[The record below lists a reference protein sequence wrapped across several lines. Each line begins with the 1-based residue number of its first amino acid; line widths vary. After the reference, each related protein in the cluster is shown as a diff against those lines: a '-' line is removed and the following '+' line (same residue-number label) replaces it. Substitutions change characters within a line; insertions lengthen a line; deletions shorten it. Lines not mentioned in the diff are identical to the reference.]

1 MKKIT
6 VLDIH
11 RFKQENRKITML
23 TAYDVQI
30 ARILDACEV
39 DMILVGDSLG
49 NVVLGFENT
58 LPVSMDDMVRHT
70 QAVVRGR
77 SSALVVADM
86 PFMSYQVCEADA
98 LRNAGR
104 LVKEAGAEAVKVEG
118 GVNAAPIIQAIARAD
133 IPVMAHI
140 GLTPQSVHRMG
151 GFRVQGR
158 EEQQRQKLMADAMAV
173 EEAGAFAVVLEC
185 IPADLSAE
193 ITRAISIPTIGIG
206 AGRDCDGQVL
216 VINDVLGLCGPFR
229 PKFVKQYVQLE
240 DSIKKAVD
248 DYITEVREGEFP
260 GDEYCMK

>member
-1 MKKIT
+1 MKKISI
-6 VLDIH
+6 LDIQ
-11 RFKQENRKITML
+11 RFKQEGRKITML

-30 ARILDACEV
+30 ARILDACDV

-58 LPVSMDDMVRHT
+58 LPVTMDDMVRHT

-77 SSALVVADM
+77 TRAFVVADM
-86 PFMSYQVCEADA
+86 PFMSYQASCEDA

-104 LVKEAGAEAVKVEG
+104 LIKEAGAEAVKVEG
-118 GVNAAPIIQAIARAD
+118 GVNAAPAIRSIVQAD

-158 EEQQRQKLMADAMAV
+158 EEQQRQKLIADAMAV
-173 EEAGAFAVVLEC
+173 EEAGAFGVVLEC
-185 IPADLSAE
+185 IPSDLAAD
-193 ITRAISIPTIGIG
+193 ITQRVSIPTIGIG
-206 AGRDCDGQVL
+206 AGPDCDGQVL

-240 DSIKKAVD
+240 DSIRKAVS
-248 DYITEVREGEFP
+248 DYVDEVRGGMFP
-260 GDEYCMK
+260 RGDHVLK

>member
-1 MKKIT
+1 MKKLSI
-6 VLDIH
+6 LDIQRLKH
-11 RFKQENRKITML
+11 EGRKITML

-30 ARILDACEV
+30 ARILDSCGV
-39 DMILVGDSLG
+39 DMLLVGDSLG

-77 SSALVVADM
+77 TRAFVVADM
-86 PFMSYQVCEADA
+86 PFMSYQASCEDA

-118 GVNAAPIIQAIARAD
+118 GVNAAPAIRAIAQAD

-158 EEQQRQKLMADAMAV
+158 EEQQRQKLVADAMAV
-173 EEAGAFAVVLEC
+173 EEAGAFSVVLEC
-185 IPADLSAE
+185 MPADLAAE
-193 ITRAISIPTIGIG
+193 ITQRIAIPTIGIG
-206 AGRDCDGQVL
+206 AGPGCDGQVL
-216 VINDVLGLCGPFR
+216 VINDVLGLSGPFR

-240 DSIKKAVD
+240 DIIGKAAGE
-248 DYITEVREGEFP
+248 YINEVRSGIFP
-260 GDEYCMK
+260 GDEHIMK

>member
-1 MKKIT
+1 MKKISI
-6 VLDIH
+6 LDIQ
-11 RFKQENRKITML
+11 RFKQEGRKITML
-23 TAYDVQI
+23 TAYDVQV
-30 ARILDACEV
+30 ARILDGCDV
-39 DMILVGDSLG
+39 DMLLVGDSLG

-77 SSALVVADM
+77 TRSFVVADM
-86 PFMSYQVCEADA
+86 PFMSYQASREDA

-104 LVKEAGAEAVKVEG
+104 LIKEAGAEAVKVEG
-118 GVNAAPIIQAIARAD
+118 GVSIAPVIRAVAQAD

-158 EEQQRQKLMADAMAV
+158 DEQQRQKLLADAMAV
-173 EEAGAFAVVLEC
+173 EEAGAFSVVLEC
-185 IPADLSAE
+185 IPSDLAAE
-193 ITRAISIPTIGIG
+193 ITQRLSIPTIGIG
-206 AGRDCDGQVL
+206 AGPECDGQVL

-240 DSIKKAVD
+240 DIVRKAASEYVDEVRRGVFPDD
-248 DYITEVREGEFP
+248 DY
-260 GDEYCMK
+260 CMR

>member
-6 VLDIH
+6 VLDIQ
-11 RFKQENRKITML
+11 RFKQEGRKISML

-30 ARILDACEV
+30 ARILDACEI

-49 NVVLGFENT
+49 NVILGFENT

-77 SSALVVADM
+77 TSAFVVADM
-86 PFMSYQVCEADA
+86 PFMSYQVSCEEA

-118 GVNAAPIIQAIARAD
+118 GVNAAPVIRAIAQAD

-158 EEQQRQKLMADAMAV
+158 EEQQRQKLLADAMAV
-173 EEAGAFAVVLEC
+173 EEAGAFSVVLEC

-193 ITRAISIPTIGIG
+193 ITEQISIPTIGIG
-206 AGRDCDGQVL
+206 AGRECDGQVL
-216 VINDVLGLCGPFR
+216 VINDVLGLSGPFR

-240 DSIKKAVD
+240 DIIKKAVGE
-248 DYITEVREGEFP
+248 YIEEVRGGLFP
-260 GDEYCMK
+260 GDDYCMK

>member
-6 VLDIH
+6 VLDIQ
-11 RFKQENRKITML
+11 RFKQEGSKITML
-23 TAYDVQI
+23 TAYDAQI

-49 NVVLGFENT
+49 NVILGFENT
-58 LPVSMDDMVRHT
+58 LPVTMDDMVRHT

-77 SSALVVADM
+77 SRAFVVADM
-86 PFMSYQVCEADA
+86 PFMSYQASCEDA

-104 LVKEAGAEAVKVEG
+104 LVKDAGAEAVKVEG
-118 GVNAAPIIQAIARAD
+118 GVNTAAAIRAIAQAD

-158 EEQQRQKLMADAMAV
+158 EEQQREKLLADAMAV
-173 EEAGAFAVVLEC
+173 EEAGAFSVVLEC
-185 IPADLSAE
+185 MPADLAAE
-193 ITRAISIPTIGIG
+193 ITQRLSIPTIGIG
-206 AGRDCDGQVL
+206 AGSACDGQVL
-216 VINDVLGLCGPFR
+216 VINDVLGLSGPFR

-240 DSIKKAVD
+240 EIIQKAVR
-248 DYITEVREGEFP
+248 DYVSEVRGGLFP
-260 GDEYCMK
+260 DEDYAMK

>member
-1 MKKIT
+1 MKKFSI
-6 VLDIH
+6 LDIQRLKH
-11 RFKQENRKITML
+11 EGRKITML

-30 ARILDACEV
+30 ARILDSCGV
-39 DMILVGDSLG
+39 DMLLVGDSLG

-77 SSALVVADM
+77 TRAFVVADM
-86 PFMSYQVCEADA
+86 PFMSYQASCEDA

-118 GVNAAPIIQAIARAD
+118 GVNAAPAIRAIAQAD

-158 EEQQRQKLMADAMAV
+158 EEQQRQKLVADAMAV
-173 EEAGAFAVVLEC
+173 EEAGAFSVVLEC
-185 IPADLSAE
+185 MPADLAAE
-193 ITRAISIPTIGIG
+193 ITQRIAIPTIGIG
-206 AGRDCDGQVL
+206 AGPGCDGQVL
-216 VINDVLGLCGPFR
+216 VINDVLGLSGPFR

-240 DSIKKAVD
+240 DIIGKAAGE
-248 DYITEVREGEFP
+248 YINEVRSGIFP
-260 GDEYCMK
+260 GDEHIMK